1 MGRTDPPGTVS
12 EPPAQAEQGA
22 VGAERNVHPVDSS
35 LAHPMA
41 RFDERGQARRLF
53 SRALPT
59 PDSEL
64 ELGVEAA
71 QHAKVLRLA
80 VGHSVR
86 VFDGRG
92 SSVLAKITLV
102 EKGSLRCIA
111 SEPIVFTERP
121 AKVVLVQ
128 CLPKAGKLDDIV
140 RMTTELGVS
149 TIALAVSEHCV
160 ARSVRD
166 EHKAERLER
175 IAIEAARQSEQT
187 YLPNIL
193 PPRPLSA
200 VLANVPAH
208 AYRAACV
215 ERTER
220 PLPLHLDAS
229 ELWLVIGP
237 EGGFSPTDRE
247 LLRRSN
253 FISTALGRSILRTE
267 TAAVVGVALALERF
281 GRAR

>member
-1 MGRTDPPGTVS
+1 MGRTDPPGTVTDLRS
-12 EPPAQAEQGA
+12 ADGSRAEPSAAVPSSSPRKAQAL
-22 VGAERNVHPVDSS
+22 D
-35 LAHPMA
+35 
-41 RFDERGQARRLF
+41 DRGQARRLF
-53 SRALPT
+53 CPTLP
-59 PDSEL
+59 PQDAEL

-71 QHAKVLRLA
+71 QHAKVLRLG
-80 VGHSVR
+80 VGDPVR

-92 SSVLAKITLV
+92 STVLATITV
-102 EKGSLRCIA
+102 AAKGSLRCIA
-111 SEPIVFTERP
+111 SEPVVFTERP

-149 TIALAVSEHCV
+149 TIALAVSEYCV

-166 EHKAERLER
+166 EHKGERLER

-193 PPRPLSA
+193 PPRL
-200 VLANVPAH
+200 LAEVIADVPEH

-220 PLPLHLDAS
+220 PLPLHLEAR

-237 EGGFSPTDRE
+237 EGGLSPTDRE

-281 GRAR
+281 WRSR